1 MTPNEGIRDAVIS
14 GIHDVICRDGG
25 AAVRRADT
33 LVGASGPHQVFYMPF
48 GHVERNARLVIV
60 GITPGTTQLEMA
72 YEKVHE
78 LHRRGMPRDE
88 VFRAVKAHAAF
99 GGPMRQNLVRML
111 RHFNFAGLLGVADE
125 ADLWGSAS
133 QLVHSTSVVPHAA
146 FKADKMFNGS
156 FREVLASPALRESFE
171 RDFLGE
177 LALLP
182 AEAVFVA
189 LGPTPL
195 DALDHCVERGLLP
208 RERVLGALAHPSA
221 GAGTQVDVYLGE
233 RDPETLDPRDPVRG
247 RVARLLENA
256 ARMRAA
262 VAALGGRGAAVPEVR
277 SSTRSATPPA
287 PTRERPPAPVRV
299 APVAHAAAATL
310 PDGPGPNGRLHAM
323 VSRGPKAGTMLR
335 PHVHADGCHVVSPTR
350 FEADYIRVSADQPLE
365 DYLRRGLKLRM
376 SATGIAPSLISPDSI
391 RGRGA

>member
-1 MTPNEGIRDAVIS
+1 MIS
-14 GIHDVICRDGG
+14 GIYDAICRDGG

-48 GHVERNARLVIV
+48 GHVERSARLVIV

-72 YEKVHE
+72 YKKVHE
-78 LHRRGMPRDE
+78 LHRQGMPRDK

-99 GGPMRQNLVRML
+99 GGPMRQNLLRML
-111 RHFNFAGLLGVADE
+111 RHFGFAALLGVHDE
-125 ADLWGSAS
+125 ADLWDSAS

-146 FKADKMFNGS
+146 FKNDKMFNGS
-156 FREVLASPALRESFE
+156 FQEVLASPALRGSFE
-171 RDFLGE
+171 RDFVGE

-182 AEAVFVA
+182 ADAVFVA

-221 GAGTQVDVYLGE
+221 GAGSQVDVYIGE
-233 RDPETLDPRDPVRG
+233 RDPETLKPRDPVRG
-247 RVARLLENA
+247 RVARLLGNA

-277 SSTRSATPPA
+277 SSTPSATSPA
-287 PTRERPPAPVRV
+287 PTREQPPAPGRV
-299 APVAHAAAATL
+299 APAAHAATA
-310 PDGPGPNGRLHAM
+310 PGGPGPNGRLHAT
-323 VSRGPKAGTMLR
+323 VSRGPKAGTVLR

-350 FEADYIRVSADQPLE
+350 FEADYIRLSVDQPLD

-376 SATGIAPSLISPDSI
+376 SAPGVAPSLISPDSI

>member
-1 MTPNEGIRDAVIS
+1 MIS
-14 GIHDVICRDGG
+14 DIYDVICRDGG
-25 AAVRRADT
+25 AAARRADT
-33 LVGASGPHQVFYMPF
+33 LVGASGQHKVFYMPF

-111 RHFNFAGLLGVADE
+111 RHFNFAGLLGVTDE

-133 QLVHSTSVVPHAA
+133 HLVHSTSVVPHAA
-146 FKADKMFNGS
+146 FKGDKMFNGS
-156 FREVLASPALRESFE
+156 FQEVLASPALRESFE
-171 RDFLGE
+171 RDFVGE

-182 AEAVFVA
+182 ADAVFVA

-195 DALDHCVERGLLP
+195 GALDHCVERGLLP
-208 RERVLGALAHPSA
+208 TERVLGALAHPSA

-247 RVARLLENA
+247 RVPRLLENA
-256 ARMRAA
+256 ARMRTA
-262 VAALGGRGAAVPEVR
+262 VAALGGRSIPVAAPR
-277 SSTRSATPPA
+277 AATPAVASSA
-287 PTRERPPAPVRV
+287 PSPEHPAPVRSIRV
-299 APVAHAAAATL
+299 APIPNGAPPVGA
-310 PDGPGPNGRLHAM
+310 GPNGHLHAM

-376 SATGIAPSLISPDSI
+376 SAPGIAPSLISPGSI

>member
-1 MTPNEGIRDAVIS
+1 MIS
-14 GIHDVICRDGG
+14 CIYDVICRDGV
-25 AAVRRADT
+25 ASVRRADT
-33 LVGASGPHQVFYMPF
+33 LVSASGPHQVFYMPF

-60 GITPGTTQLEMA
+60 GITPGTTQLAMA
-72 YEKVHE
+72 YEKVRESHQQG
-78 LHRRGMPRDE
+78 LSRDE

-111 RHFNFAGLLGVADE
+111 RHFGFAALLGVRDE

-133 QLVHSTSVVPHAA
+133 HLVHSTSVVPHAA
-146 FKADKMFNGS
+146 FKGDKMFNGS
-156 FREVLASPALRESFE
+156 FQEVLASPALRESFE
-171 RDFLGE
+171 RDLVGE

-195 DALDHCVERGLLP
+195 DALDHCVERGLLS
-208 RERVLGALAHPSA
+208 RGRVLGALAHPSA

-247 RVARLLENA
+247 RVARLIENA

-262 VAALGGRGAAVPEVR
+262 VVALGGLGVPVAAPRPAAPLVALSAPAPERAQPIRV
-277 SSTRSATPPA
+277 SPGPTGTPPVGA
-287 PTRERPPAPVRV
+287 
-299 APVAHAAAATL
+299 
-310 PDGPGPNGRLHAM
+310 GPNGRLHAM

-350 FEADYIRVSADQPLE
+350 FEADYIRVPADQPLD

-376 SATGIAPSLISPDSI
+376 SAPGIAPSLISPDSI
-391 RGRGA
+391 RGRGT

>member
-1 MTPNEGIRDAVIS
+1 MNNNSTKVHPDCS
-14 GIHDVICRDGG
+14 IHYQIACRDG
-25 AAVRRADT
+25 AAAAMRADM
-33 LVGASGPHQVFYMPF
+33 LIAASGVHQLFYMPF
-48 GHVERNARLVIV
+48 SYVERSARLVIV
-60 GITPGTTQLEMA
+60 GITPGSTQIRMA
-72 YEKVHE
+72 YEKVRE
-78 LHRRGMPRDE
+78 LNQGGRSREEILRT
-88 VFRAVKAHAAF
+88 VKAHAAF
-99 GGPMRQNLVRML
+99 GGVMRQNLIRML
-111 RHFNFAGLLGVADE
+111 RHFGFAALLGVRDE

-133 QLVHSTSVVPHAA
+133 YLVHSTSVVSHAA

-182 AEAVFVA
+182 AEAVFVG

-277 SSTRSATPPA
+277 LPTRSATHPA

-299 APVAHAAAATL
+299 APVAHSAAATP

-391 RGRGA
+391 RGRGT